1 MPQAKGSGGPLS
13 MADRDGS
20 IWYDGKLVEWRSAT
34 THVLTHSLHY
44 GLAVFEGVRAY
55 KTEIGTAIFRLKD
68 HTTRLF
74 NSAKIYMMEIPYSPE
89 ELMAAQK
96 EVVRANELESCYLR
110 PLAFYG
116 SEKMGVSPVGCGVHV
131 AIAAWPWGAYLG
143 EEGLKKGIRVKTS
156 SYARHH
162 VNVTMARAKVATTYA
177 NSILANLEATQH
189 GYDEGLLLDTDG
201 FVAEGAG
208 ENLFIVKG
216 GKIHEPELTSALSGI
231 TRASVITLA
240 NELGYEV
247 VSRRLTRDDIYIA
260 DEAFFTGTAAEVTPI
275 RELDGRTIG
284 EGVRGPVTTRIQK
297 LFFDVVAGKVAKH
310 KDWLSPVREK
320 ASSRVSREKA

>member
-1 MPQAKGSGGPLS
+1 MS
-13 MADRDGS
+13 MADRDGQ
-20 IWYDGKLVEWRSAT
+20 IWYDGKLVPWRDAT

-55 KTEIGTAIFRLKD
+55 KTEIGTAIFRLKE
-68 HTTRLF
+68 HTDRFF
-74 NSAKIYMMEIPYSPE
+74 NSAKIYMMEIPYTRQQ
-89 ELMAAQK
+89 LMDAHR
-96 EVVRANELESCYLR
+96 EVVRVNKLASAYIR

-116 SEKMGVSPVGCGVHV
+116 SEKMGVSPIGAKVHV
-131 AIAAWPWGAYLG
+131 AIAAWEWGAYLG
-143 EEGLKKGIRVKTS
+143 EEGLTKGIRVKTS

-208 ENLFIVKG
+208 ENIYIVKDG
-216 GKIHEPELTSALSGI
+216 RVYTPELTTALDGI
-231 TRASVITLA
+231 TWRSVQTLCA
-240 NELGYEV
+240 DLGIPVEKT
-247 VSRRLTRDDIYIA
+247 RLTRDDIYIC

-275 RELDGRTIG
+275 RELDRRVIG
-284 EGVRGPVTTRIQK
+284 EGTRGPVTEKIQK
-297 LFFDVVAGKVAKH
+297 AFFDVVNGRNPKYH
-310 KDWLSPVREK
+310 HWLTPVQ
-320 ASSRVSREKA
+320 